1 MYPSFIAT
9 LKAASSVTA
18 IFGSN
23 PLRVAVVGGLGQ
35 TPTLPYASHQLVTG
49 VTENYLASRSD
60 ADTYRIQF
68 SVYAATEAAAVNGAN
83 EIREALEGTAYLV
96 SFNGSGQDPDTKNS
110 YYSFDMEFMSE
121 R

>member
-9 LKAASSVTA
+9 LKAAPSVTG

-23 PLRVAVVGGLGQ
+23 PLRVGTLGSLGNN
-35 TPTLPYASHQLVTG
+35 PTLPYASHQLITG
-49 VTENYLASRSD
+49 GTENYLASRSD

-68 SVYAATEAAAVNGAN
+68 SVYAATEAAAISGAQA
-83 EIREALEGTAYLV
+83 IREALEGVAYLV
-96 SFNGSGQDPDTKNS
+96 SFNGSGKDPDTSNF
-110 YYSFDMEFMSE
+110 YYSFDMEFMAE